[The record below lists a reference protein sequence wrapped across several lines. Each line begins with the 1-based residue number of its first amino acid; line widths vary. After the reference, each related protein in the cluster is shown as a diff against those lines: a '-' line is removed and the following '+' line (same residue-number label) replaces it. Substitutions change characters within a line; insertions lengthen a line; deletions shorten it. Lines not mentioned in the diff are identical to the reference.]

1 MAGYN
6 ITKAIYDKYIVPTI
20 GNHGD
25 GIGVELEI
33 PILNLKKEP
42 VNFSLIQELAQIIQ
56 TDLGFQVAGRD
67 DQGAVYSMSHKKPA
81 IIFPLTT
88 PIATSNFPWAW
99 RRISM

>member
-42 VNFSLIQELAQIIQ
+42 VNFSLIQETCSDYSNRFGIS
-56 TDLGFQVAGRD
+56 GGRS
-67 DQGAVYSMSHKKPA
+67 G
-81 IIFPLTT
+81 
-88 PIATSNFPWAW
+88 
-99 RRISM
+99 